1 VIRQFSPRVGTFR
14 RKVILITSLVS
25 LSALAAAHEPCA
37 IDLLEIPEHE
47 ATLPAE
53 AFHEWVDARWYG
65 KTFLDSAE
73 PEQSMK
79 KYVETMSAEEKNKT
93 QLLFIGDSITAAWR
107 YENNIGAFN
116 KYFGQYN
123 PQNFAIGADTT
134 HGVLRRIK
142 EGNLDGFS
150 PEVVVILIGVNNIAW
165 GPQHTV
171 AQTADGILRVVQTV
185 HQKMPETRIL
195 LMGLLPRGD
204 EERTG
209 SFRWQE
215 GAEVNAILESKID
228 EEHLFYLYI
237 GEQLIEENGTVK
249 EDVFL
254 DGVHLSSVGLDVW
267 AETMKPKLEE
277 LFDGDDKRL
286 NH

>member
-1 VIRQFSPRVGTFR
+1 MG
-14 RKVILITSLVS
+14 
-25 LSALAAAHEPCA
+25 AHERCA
-37 IDLLEIPEHE
+37 IDLLEIPDHE

-53 AFHEWVDARWYG
+53 EFHEWVDARWYG
-65 KTFLDSAE
+65 KKFLDSPE
-73 PEQSMK
+73 PEESMK
-79 KYVETMSAEEKNKT
+79 KFVETMSTEEKNKT

-116 KYFGQYN
+116 KHYGQYN

-171 AQTADGILRVVQTV
+171 EQTADGVLKVVQTV

-215 GAEVNAILESKID
+215 GTEVNTILENNID
-228 EEHLFYLYI
+228 NRCLFYLNI
-237 GEQLIEENGTVK
+237 GEQLIEENGIVK
-249 EDVFL
+249 DDVFL
-254 DGVHLSSVGLDVW
+254 DGVHLSSSGLDVW
-267 AETMKPKLEE
+267 AEIMKPKLEE
-277 LFDGDDKRL
+277 LFDSDNKRL